1 MAIIMTLNEGASNDR
16 ALKTVEELVR
26 NATRN
31 ADIEGTRRSL
41 TEIVKKGDPRLGTYE
56 LLSQVKKLVIFDGRP
71 LLQERLEEALLLLDS
86 ANAIETTQEIID
98 LRAKVDCEIER
109 IAREKNIPHY

>member
-1 MAIIMTLNEGASNDR
+1 
-16 ALKTVEELVR
+16 
-26 NATRN
+26 
-31 ADIEGTRRSL
+31 
-41 TEIVKKGDPRLGTYE
+41 
-56 LLSQVKKLVIFDGRP
+56 
-71 LLQERLEEALLLLDS
+71 LLLDS